1 LTGEVTDNPTGAV
14 VAVTR
19 VGDYRDEDVLEAV
32 RRQFELLGGLDRFIA
47 RGDRVLLKPNFIV
60 PRRREL
66 AAQTD
71 PAVILA
77 VARLVKDFGARPFV
91 GDSPAWGNFESCLQ
105 ALELAEPLRRLG
117 VPFGPLDRPR
127 RLRIDG
133 SLVSISRV
141 ALDADRIINLPKF
154 KAHQQLGA
162 TFAVKN
168 MFGAV
173 CGKQKAFWHFARG
186 KSHDAFCTM
195 LIEIYRLLAPA
206 VSIIDGIVAMEGQ
219 GPVSGTA
226 RPLGFLV
233 GGADPVACE
242 VVCCDLIGLETD
254 CLPIIRTAR
263 KRGFGC
269 ADLKRIHVVGDDYAD
284 SRCGDFCFARIT
296 PLDFSLFRVCRS
308 ICRQLLFLARCSLGR
323 GGDKSQGAGDK

>member
-186 KSHDAFCTM
+186 KSHD
-195 LIEIYRLLAPA
+195 
-206 VSIIDGIVAMEGQ
+206 
-219 GPVSGTA
+219 
-226 RPLGFLV
+226 

>member
-186 KSHDAFCTM
+186 KSHEQTPCAGGVDHRRHRGDGRAGTGQRNRPAAGIPCRRRRPR
-195 LIEIYRLLAPA
+195 RLRSGLLRFDRPGDRLPA
-206 VSIIDGIVAMEGQ
+206 DHKN
-219 GPVSGTA
+219 
-226 RPLGFLV
+226 RPEKGFWL
-233 GGADPVACE
+233 
-242 VVCCDLIGLETD
+242 
-254 CLPIIRTAR
+254 
-263 KRGFGC
+263 
-269 ADLKRIHVVGDDYAD
+269 
-284 SRCGDFCFARIT
+284 
-296 PLDFSLFRVCRS
+296 CRS
-308 ICRQLLFLARCSLGR
+308 QADTG
-323 GGDKSQGAGDK
+323 